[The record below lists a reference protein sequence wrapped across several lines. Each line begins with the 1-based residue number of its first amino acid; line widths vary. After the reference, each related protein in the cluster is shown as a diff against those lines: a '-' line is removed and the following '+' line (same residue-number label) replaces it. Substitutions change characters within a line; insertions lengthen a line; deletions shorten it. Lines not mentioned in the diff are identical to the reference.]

1 MFMKFSS
8 LTFTTTLMAGTMIA
22 LTSNSWLTAWAGL
35 EINLM
40 SMIPLLLKSPS
51 KSATEGAIKYF
62 LPQAMASVILITS
75 FMAIYFTSKPLMME
89 ALPHLILLSL
99 MMKLGAAPLH
109 YWFPQVLSKTPWG
122 QTLLLLTWQKI
133 APFTL
138 MMYFNMNTLTTFFI
152 IASSVT
158 GALGGL
164 NQTNLKL
171 ILTYSSIAHTGW
183 MLPLSAVSSKMW
195 LNYFILYF
203 MNSVLLVSILKS
215 FKITNMKQLGTS
227 SMGTPQL
234 MFTVAPILSLG
245 GLPPMMGFYAKLTAL
260 IFLLKSKMGPMLLI
274 MLSSSLVSLFY
285 YLKMTYSLLMMKS
298 LRMNMNPVK
307 LSIKEN
313 YLFTVLTF
321 GILMTPALSTLI

>member
-1 MFMKFSS
+1 MFIKFRS
-8 LTFTTTLMAGTMIA
+8 LTFTTTLIAGTIIA
-22 LTSNSWLTAWAGL
+22 ITSNSWLTAWAGL
-35 EINLM
+35 EINLIRI
-40 SMIPLLLKSPS
+40 IPLLLKRPR
-51 KSATEGAIKYF
+51 KRATEGAIKYF
-62 LPQAMASVILITS
+62 LPQAIASVILITS
-75 FMAIYFTSKPLMME
+75 FITIYFTSKPLIIE

-99 MMKLGAAPLH
+99 IIKLGAAPLH

-138 MMYFNMNTLTTFFI
+138 IIYFNINTLTTFFI
-152 IASSVT
+152 IASRVT

-183 MLPLSAVSSKMW
+183 ILPLSAVSSKIW

-203 MNSVLLVSILKS
+203 INSVLLVSILKS
-215 FKITNMKQLGTS
+215 FKITNIKQLGTS
-227 SMGTPQL
+227 SIGTPQL
-234 MFTVAPILSLG
+234 IFTVAPILSLG
-245 GLPPMMGFYAKLTAL
+245 GLPPIIGFYAKLTAL
-260 IFLLKSKMGPMLLI
+260 IFLLKSKIGPILLI
-274 MLSSSLVSLFY
+274 ILGSSLVSLFY
-285 YLKMTYSLLMMKS
+285 YLKITYSLLIIKS
-298 LRMNMNPVK
+298 LRIKINPIK

-321 GILMTPALSTLI
+321 GILITPALRTLI

>member
-1 MFMKFSS
+1 MFIKFRS
-8 LTFTTTLMAGTMIA
+8 LTFTTTLIAGTIIA
-22 LTSNSWLTAWAGL
+22 ITSNSWLTAWAGL
-35 EINLM
+35 EINLIRI
-40 SMIPLLLKSPS
+40 IPLLLKRPR
-51 KSATEGAIKYF
+51 KRATEGAIKYF
-62 LPQAMASVILITS
+62 LPQAIASVILITS
-75 FMAIYFTSKPLMME
+75 FITIYFTSKPLIIE

-99 MMKLGAAPLH
+99 IIKLGAAPLH

-138 MMYFNMNTLTTFFI
+138 IIYFNINTLTTFFI
-152 IASSVT
+152 IASRVT

-183 MLPLSAVSSKMW
+183 ILPLSAVSSKIW

-203 MNSVLLVSILKS
+203 INSVLLVSILKS
-215 FKITNMKQLGTS
+215 FKITNIKQLGTS
-227 SMGTPQL
+227 SISTPQL
-234 MFTVAPILSLG
+234 IFTVAPILSLG
-245 GLPPMMGFYAKLTAL
+245 GLPPIIGFYAKLTAL
-260 IFLLKSKMGPMLLI
+260 IFLLKSKIGPILLI
-274 MLSSSLVSLFY
+274 ILGSSLVSLFY
-285 YLKMTYSLLMMKS
+285 YLKITYSLLIIKS
-298 LRMNMNPVK
+298 LRIKINPIK

-321 GILMTPALSTLI
+321 GILITPALRTLI